1 VKLTVYVRKIGFVDL
16 PDTIELDSEI
26 IDAAGFEIGKPIQFR
41 RIGHRRFELVQTNRL
56 DEAFIAI

>member
-1 VKLTVYVRKIGFVDL
+1 MRKIGFVDL